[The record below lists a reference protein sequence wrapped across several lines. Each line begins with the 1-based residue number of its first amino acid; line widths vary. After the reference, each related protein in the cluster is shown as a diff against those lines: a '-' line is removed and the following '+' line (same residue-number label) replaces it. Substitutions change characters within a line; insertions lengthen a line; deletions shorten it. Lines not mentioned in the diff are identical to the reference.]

1 MIIVGLTGG
10 LGTGKSTV
18 TNLFRELGAYVVD
31 WDELAR
37 RATRPRSKAWKEIT
51 EHFGTGILDDDLTIN
66 RQKLARIVFSDK
78 RKLAELN
85 LIVHPEVFKEDE
97 RITDEIASRD
107 PDALIIKD
115 IPLLFEVGRHMS
127 VDKIIVVSASKRTQ
141 LRRLRE
147 KGIAREEARSRMKSQ
162 LPLEE
167 KTKSADFVID
177 NDGSL
182 EETRRQVENLYSLLR
197 SKGKYR
203 SQKVRERR
211 SLKTNCG

>member
-37 RATRPRSKAWKEIT
+37 RATRPRSKVWKEIT
-51 EHFGTGILDDDLTIN
+51 KHFGTGILNDDLTIN

-78 RKLAELN
+78 RKLAELDR
-85 LIVHPEVFKEDE
+85 IVHPEVFKEDE

-107 PDALIIKD
+107 PGALIIKD
-115 IPLLFEVGRHMS
+115 IPLLFEVGRHRS

-147 KGIAREEARSRMKSQ
+147 KGIAREEARSRMKFQ
-162 LPLEE
+162 LPLED
-167 KTKSADFVID
+167 KAKSADFVID

-182 EETRRQVENLYSLLR
+182 EETRRQVEDLYSLLR
-197 SKGKYR
+197 SKGKYK
-203 SQKVRERR
+203 SQRIRDRR
-211 SLKTNCG
+211 SLKANCG

>member
-37 RATRPRSKAWKEIT
+37 RATCPRSKAWKVIT
-51 EHFGTGILDDDLTIN
+51 EQFGTEILDDDLTIN
-66 RQKLARIVFSDK
+66 REKLARIVFSDK
-78 RKLAELN
+78 RKLAELER
-85 LIVHPEVFKEDE
+85 IVHPEVFKEDE

-107 PDALIIKD
+107 PDAVIIKD
-115 IPLLFEVGRHMS
+115 IPLLFEVGRHMC
-127 VDKIIVVSASKRTQ
+127 VDKVIVVSASRRTQ

-147 KGIAREEARSRMKSQ
+147 KGVTREEARSRMKSQ
-162 LPLEE
+162 LPLED
-167 KTKSADFVID
+167 KTKAADFVID
-177 NDGSL
+177 NDGPL

-197 SKGKYR
+197 SERKYR

-211 SLKTNCG
+211 LLKTNRG

>member
-18 TNLFRELGAYVVD
+18 TNLFRELGAYIVD

-66 RQKLARIVFSDK
+66 RQKLARIVFFDK
-78 RKLAELN
+78 TKLAKLN
-85 LIVHPEVFKEDE
+85 KIVHPEVFKEDE
-97 RITDEIASRD
+97 RITDEIAGHD
-107 PDALIIKD
+107 PDAIIVKD
-115 IPLLFEVGRHMS
+115 IPLLFEVGLHMS
-127 VDKIIVVSASKRTQ
+127 VDKIVVVTASEQTR
-141 LRRLRE
+141 LRRLKE
-147 KGIAREEARSRMKSQ
+147 KGISREDARNRMKSQ
-162 LPLEE
+162 LPLED
-167 KTKSADFVID
+167 KTKSADFIID

-182 EETRRQVENLYSLLR
+182 EETRRQVENLHSLLR

-211 SLKTNCG
+211 SLKTNRG